1 MRRQVRRINRELN
14 VISHHEAMNEV
25 TLRRSAVVAMPAKCK
40 RYALI
45 AFGWLCVA
53 VGLVGVVVPGLP
65 TTIFM
70 ILAAWAFSKS
80 SERFQAWLLGH
91 PRFGPAVVAWRDNG
105 AIPARAKVLALATMT
120 LSLAIIS
127 VFVATSWT
135 LPSVVGGIM
144 LCVAI
149 FIVTR
154 PNA

>member
-1 MRRQVRRINRELN
+1 M
-14 VISHHEAMNEV
+14 SEA
-25 TLRRSAVVAMPAKCK
+25 TLRRSAVLAMPAKCK

-53 VGLVGVVVPGLP
+53 IGLVGVVVPGLP

-80 SERFQAWLLGH
+80 SQRFQAWLLGH
-91 PRFGPAVVAWRDNG
+91 PRFGPAVIAWRDRG
-105 AIPARAKVLALATMT
+105 AIPACAKALALATMT
-120 LSLAIIS
+120 LSLAVIS
-127 VFVATSWT
+127 VFVATTWV
-135 LPSVVGGIM
+135 LPAIVGAIM
-144 LCVAI
+144 LCVGL